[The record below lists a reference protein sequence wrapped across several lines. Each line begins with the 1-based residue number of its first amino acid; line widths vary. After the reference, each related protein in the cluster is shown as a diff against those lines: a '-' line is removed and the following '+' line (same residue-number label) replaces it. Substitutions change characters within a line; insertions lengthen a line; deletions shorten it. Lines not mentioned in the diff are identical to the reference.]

1 MRHFAKSK
9 WMTTTMLATGL
20 LAVAAGRA
28 LAADETP
35 AKPDANEVETVVVTG
50 FRESLLKA
58 SDIKR
63 RAVGSQDV
71 IVADDIAAFP
81 DLNLAESLQR
91 IPGVT
96 ISRDAGEGRQIA
108 LRGLG
113 PDFTRTQLNGM
124 EVLTNTASGFDNR
137 GSVSRTR
144 SFDYSI
150 FASELFNKVVVEKS
164 YAAEQDEGGIGG
176 TVGLFTAK
184 PFDYSGFKA
193 VLSAK
198 ALNNANT
205 DTTTPRVVGLIS
217 NRWGDFGALFS
228 VAYSKNDINEYG
240 YRNWNWTLIN
250 AGAANIGPGVS
261 AADRDQ
267 LLNATGN
274 NRVRASQAQTYS
286 TWFDKRERLGLT
298 TSLQYH
304 PGERLTM
311 DLDLM
316 YGTLTNDRDE
326 FQMTSA
332 GVNALTGNI
341 TGTQRLNS
349 VVIQNN
355 TLVAADVS
363 GVDMRSEHKFSH
375 DKTTFTQAVFNG
387 GYQVTD
393 AFKIKALLGYSK
405 SEFEEPIFDKVFL
418 QSTNKSI
425 KYDFR
430 NSRMGQNTYNFTLT
444 DPTQWGL
451 MRADTREDYISS
463 EYKTAKLD
471 GVYDFGGGS
480 TLKGGAEYKKFT
492 NDGFQRYQRVD
503 WYNKPVVPA
512 AATYVIDQKSMIPY
526 IVADIDGTYA
536 NTGQLRDLTVANDQP
551 GSNFQLE
558 EKTSSAFLQYDL
570 NTTAWNYPVRANV
583 GVRYYSTDLTSAGT
597 ATQGAVLLPVVIKS
611 SYDGFL
617 PTFNVAVDLNES
629 VVARFSANRNI
640 SRPSLA
646 DLRAAGSVSFT
657 PFGGNISAGNP
668 NLRPFLADS
677 VEGSLEFYQGR
688 SGYIALSAFYKN
700 MDSFITTETAQVP
713 YGSTGY
719 PSQFQGPGQ
728 DASTMYGF
736 SRPVNGD
743 GASIKGVELAF
754 QRDFDFLPAPFDK
767 FGFVGNVT
775 YAAGKTNASVDG
787 VIYSLDLAQLSKWT
801 SNATLYYETATW
813 GARISSAYRDG
824 YLDGVGGNG
833 NVGSG
838 YHSTNNIDFAAHYN
852 APGGLKLVFEGINL
866 TNQAIDQYTDIAANR
881 VLAYT
886 KSGRTFTFGVT
897 YEF

>member
-20 LAVAAGRA
+20 LAATAGQA
-28 LAADETP
+28 LAADEAP
-35 AKPDANEVETVVVTG
+35 AKPSVDEVETIVVTG

-184 PFDYSGFKA
+184 PFDYPGFKA

-286 TWFDKRERLGLT
+286 TWFNKRERLGLT
-298 TSLQYH
+298 AAFQYH

-316 YGTLTNDRDE
+316 YGTLSNDRDE

-355 TLVAADVS
+355 SLVAADVS

-418 QSTNKSI
+418 QSTNKAIS
-425 KYDFR
+425 YDFR
-430 NSRMGQNTYNFTLT
+430 NGRMGRNTYNFDLT
-444 DPTQWGL
+444 DPAQWGL
-451 MRADTREDYISS
+451 MRADSREDYISS

-471 GVYDFGGGS
+471 GDYDFGGGS

-492 NDGFQRYQRVD
+492 NDGFQRFQRVD

-512 AATYVIDQKSMIPY
+512 AVKYVVNRDSVLPY

-558 EKTSSAFLQYDL
+558 EKTTSAFLQYDL
-570 NTTAWNYPVRANV
+570 NTTAWNYPVRANA

-617 PTFNVAVDLNES
+617 PAFNLAVDLNDS

-668 NLRPFLADS
+668 NLKPFLADS
-677 VEGSLEFYQGR
+677 VEGSLEFYSGK
-688 SGYIALSAFYKN
+688 SGYVALSAFYKN

-736 SRPVNGD
+736 SRPVNSD

-754 QRDFDFLPAPFDK
+754 QKDFDFLPAPFDK

-775 YAAGKTNASVDG
+775 YAAGKANSKVDG
-787 VIYSLDLAQLSKWT
+787 TVYSLDLAQLSKWT
-801 SNATLYYETATW
+801 SNATLYYETDTW
-813 GARISSAYRDG
+813 GARVSSAYRDG

-866 TNQAIDQYTDIAANR
+866 TNQAIDQYTDIAADR

-886 KSGRTFTFGVT
+886 KSGRTFTFGAT
-897 YEF
+897 YAF

>member
-1 MRHFAKSK
+1 MRNLAKSK
-9 WMTTTMLATGL
+9 WMTTTLLATGL
-20 LAVAAGRA
+20 LAIAAGQA

-35 AKPDANEVETVVVTG
+35 AKPDVDEVETVVVTG

-58 SDIKR
+58 SEIKR

-184 PFDYSGFKA
+184 PFDYPGFKA
-193 VLSAK
+193 VISAK

-217 NRWGDFGALFS
+217 NHWGDFGALFS
-228 VAYSKNDINEYG
+228 LAYSKNDINEYG

-341 TGTQRLNS
+341 TGTQRLNA

-355 TLVAADVS
+355 SLVAADVS

-418 QSTNKSI
+418 QSTNKAI

-471 GVYDFGGGS
+471 GDYDFGGGS

-492 NDGFQRYQRVD
+492 NTGFQRYQRVD

-512 AATYVIDQKSMIPY
+512 AATYVVDQKSMIPY

-558 EKTSSAFLQYDL
+558 EKTASAYLQYDL

-617 PTFNVAVDLNES
+617 PTFNLAVDLNES

-719 PSQFQGPGQ
+719 PTQFQGPGQ

-743 GASIKGVELAF
+743 GASIKGVELAL

-787 VIYSLDLAQLSKWT
+787 AIYSLDLPQLSKWT

-886 KSGRTFTFGVT
+886 KSGRTFTFGAT

>member
-1 MRHFAKSK
+1 MKKAIKFNLL
-9 WMTTTMLATGL
+9 TTTALSVAL
-20 LAVAAGRA
+20 LGAAQA
-28 LAADETP
+28 HAAETP
-35 AKPDANEVETVVVTG
+35 APTNEPAVDEVEAIVVTG

-91 IPGVT
+91 ISGVT

-124 EVLTNTASGFDNR
+124 EVLTNTASGMDNR
-137 GSVSRTR
+137 GSVSRSR

-184 PFDYSGFKA
+184 PFDYAGFKA
-193 VLSAK
+193 VASIK
-198 ALNNANT
+198 AMNNANT

-228 VAYSKNDINEYG
+228 VAYGQNDINEYG

-250 AGAANIGPGVS
+250 AGAANVGPGVS
-261 AADRDQ
+261 AADRDR
-267 LLNATGN
+267 LVNATGN

-286 TWFDKRERLGLT
+286 TWFNKRERLGLT
-298 TSLQYH
+298 TALQYH

-349 VVIQNN
+349 VVIQGNS
-355 TLVAADVS
+355 LVAADVS

-387 GYQVTD
+387 GYQVSD

-425 KYDFR
+425 AYDFR
-430 NSRMGQNTYNFTLT
+430 GGRMGKNTYNFDLT
-444 DPTQWGL
+444 DPAQWGL

-480 TLKGGAEYKKFT
+480 ILKAGVEYRNFA
-492 NDGFQRYQRVD
+492 NNGFQRYQRID
-503 WYNKPVVPA
+503 WYNKPVVPQA
-512 AATYVIDQKSMIPY
+512 VKYVVNEKSVIPY

-536 NTGQLRDLTVANDQP
+536 STGQLRDLTTANDQP
-551 GSNFQLE
+551 GSNYQLE
-558 EKTSSAFLQYDL
+558 EKTTSAFVQYDL
-570 NTTAWNYPVRANV
+570 DATAWNYPVRANV

-597 ATQGAVLLPVVIKS
+597 ATQGSVLLPVVIKS

-617 PTFNVAVDLNES
+617 PTLNLAVDVRENL
-629 VVARFSANRNI
+629 VARFSANRNI
-640 SRPSLA
+640 SRPSLS

-657 PFGGNISAGNP
+657 PFGGTISAGNP
-668 NLRPFLADS
+668 NLKPFLADS
-677 VEGSLEFYQGR
+677 VEGSLEFYQGK

-700 MDSFITTETAQVP
+700 MDSFITSETSLVP

-719 PSQFQGPGQ
+719 PTQFQGPGQ
-728 DASTMYGF
+728 DGSTMYSF
-736 SRPVNGD
+736 NRPVNGD
-743 GASIKGVELAF
+743 GATIKGVELAF

-775 YAAGKTNASVDG
+775 YATGKSNVLIDGAS
-787 VIYSLDLAQLSKWT
+787 YSLDLMQLSKWT
-801 SNATLYYETATW
+801 SNATLYYETDKW

-824 YLDGVGGNG
+824 YLDGAGGNG
-833 NVGSG
+833 NIGSG

-852 APGGLKLVFEGINL
+852 APNGLKLVVEGINL
-866 TNQAIDQYTDIAANR
+866 TNQAIDQYTDIAADR

>member
-1 MRHFAKSK
+1 MKKAMKFDLL
-9 WMTTTMLATGL
+9 TTTALSVAL
-20 LAVAAGRA
+20 LGAAQAHAAEAPAPAV
-28 LAADETP
+28 EP
-35 AKPDANEVETVVVTG
+35 AANEVETIVVTG
-50 FRESLLKA
+50 FRQSLLKA

-91 IPGVT
+91 ISGVT

-184 PFDYSGFKA
+184 PFDYAGFKA
-193 VLSAK
+193 VASLK
-198 ALNNANT
+198 GLRNANT
-205 DTTTPRVVGLIS
+205 DTVTPRVVGLIS

-250 AGAANIGPGVS
+250 AGAANVGPGVS
-261 AADRDQ
+261 AADRDR
-267 LLNATGN
+267 LINATGD

-298 TSLQYH
+298 TALQYH
-304 PGERLTM
+304 PGDRLTV

-316 YGTLTNDRDE
+316 YGTLSNDRDE

-349 VVIQNN
+349 VVIQGNS
-355 TLVAADVS
+355 LVAADVS

-375 DKTTFTQAVFNG
+375 DKTTFTQAVLNT

-393 AFKIKALLGYSK
+393 AFKIKALVGYSK
-405 SEFEEPIFDKVFL
+405 SEFKEPIFDKVFL
-418 QSTNKSI
+418 QSTNKAIS
-425 KYDFR
+425 YDFR
-430 NSRMGQNTYNFTLT
+430 NSRMGQNKYNFDLT
-444 DPTQWGL
+444 DPSQWGL

-471 GVYDFGGGS
+471 GVYSFAGGS
-480 TLKGGAEYKKFT
+480 ALKAGVEYKRFA

-503 WYNKPVVPA
+503 WYNKPVVPQA
-512 AATYVIDQKSMIPY
+512 VKYVVNRDSVIPY

-536 NTGQLRDLTVANDQP
+536 NTGQLRDLTTANDQP
-551 GSNFQLE
+551 GSNYQLE
-558 EKTSSAFLQYDL
+558 EKTRSAFLQYDL
-570 NTTAWNYPVRANV
+570 NTTAWAYPVRANL

-617 PTFNVAVDLNES
+617 PTFNLAVDVRDN

-668 NLRPFLADS
+668 NLEPFLADA
-677 VEGSLEFYQGR
+677 VEGSLEVYQGK
-688 SGYIALSAFYKN
+688 SGYVALSAFYKK
-700 MDSFITTETAQVP
+700 MDSFITTETALVP

-728 DASTMYGF
+728 DASTMYSF
-736 SRPVNGD
+736 NRPVNGD
-743 GASIKGVELAF
+743 GASIKGVELAV

-775 YAAGKTNASVDG
+775 YATGKSNVIIDGKSV
-787 VIYSLDLAQLSKWT
+787 SLDLLQLSKWT

-824 YLDGVGGNG
+824 YLDGAGGNG
-833 NVGSG
+833 NIGSG
-838 YHSTNNIDFAAHYN
+838 YHSTNNIDFAAHWN
-852 APGGLKLVFEGINL
+852 APNGLKLVFEGINL
-866 TNQAIDQYTDIAANR
+866 TNQAIDQYTDIVADR

-886 KSGRTFTFGVT
+886 KSGRTFTLGVT

>member
-1 MRHFAKSK
+1 MRNLAKSK

-20 LAVAAGRA
+20 LAVAAGQA
-28 LAADETP
+28 LAADAAP
-35 AKPDANEVETVVVTG
+35 AQPGVDEVETIVVTG
-50 FRESLLKA
+50 FRQSLLKA
-58 SDIKR
+58 RDIKR

-124 EVLTNTASGFDNR
+124 EVLTNTSSGFDNR
-137 GSVSRTR
+137 GSVSRSR

-184 PFDYSGFKA
+184 PFDYPGFKA
-193 VLSAK
+193 VISAK

-217 NRWGDFGALFS
+217 NHWGDFGALFS

-261 AADRDQ
+261 AADRDR

-316 YGTLTNDRDE
+316 YGTLSNDRDE

-341 TGTQRLNS
+341 TGAQRLNS
-349 VVIQNN
+349 VVIEGDS
-355 TLVAADVS
+355 LVAADVS

-393 AFKIKALLGYSK
+393 AFEIKALLGYSK
-405 SEFEEPIFDKVFL
+405 SEFEEPIFDKIFL
-418 QSTNKSI
+418 QSTNKAI

-430 NSRMGQNTYNFTLT
+430 NSRMGQNTYNFDLT
-444 DPTQWGL
+444 DPAQWGL

-471 GVYDFGGGS
+471 GAYDFGGGS

-512 AATYVIDQKSMIPY
+512 AVKYVVNRDSMIPY

-536 NTGQLRDLTVANDQP
+536 STGQLRDLTLANDQP

-558 EKTSSAFLQYDL
+558 EKTASAFLQYDL
-570 NTTAWNYPVRANV
+570 NTTVSNYPVRANV

-617 PTFNVAVDLNES
+617 PTFNLAVDVNDN

-668 NLRPFLADS
+668 NLKPFLADS
-677 VEGSLEFYQGR
+677 VEGSLEFYQGK
-688 SGYIALSAFYKN
+688 SGSIAFSAFYKN

-719 PSQFQGPGQ
+719 PTQFQGPGQ
-728 DASTMYGF
+728 DASTIYGF
-736 SRPVNGD
+736 NRPVNGD

-775 YAAGKTNASVDG
+775 YAAGKSDVIIDG
-787 VIYSLDLAQLSKWT
+787 APVSLDLLQLSKWT
-801 SNATLYYETATW
+801 SNATLYYETDKW

-824 YLDGVGGNG
+824 YLDGAGGGGNI
-833 NVGSG
+833 GSG
-838 YHSTNNIDFAAHYN
+838 YHNTNNIDFAAHYN

-866 TNQAIDQYTDIAANR
+866 TNQAIDQYTDIASDR

-886 KSGRTFTFGVT
+886 KSGRTFTFGAT